1 VKTEKLISDNIITT
15 DMLKVPYCINVDP
28 VTKNI
33 FVGVTDYV
41 NNGKMYCFSD
51 DGVLKYTFTTGVNP
65 TKIVFIT
72 NK

>member
-1 VKTEKLISDNIITT
+1 LTDNVIATTTLDKT
-15 DMLKVPYCINVDP
+15 PYGINVDP
-28 VTKNI
+28 VSKNI

-41 NNGKMYCFSD
+41 NNGKMYCFGE

-65 TKIVFIT
+65 TKVVFIT